1 MAAVVVVSLQ
11 IAPEEAVVEVGDA
24 VQFEAEATMSDGRII
39 DVTGEVTWICSNNEV
54 AMILEGLATGLSEG
68 NAKITA
74 VLGGLTSNEATLVVT
89 VAAVPTPQPTPPE
102 TPTPTLTPTPT
113 AGPTPTPTPMPSPT
127 IEITA
132 ERDTIAVGE
141 TVQFTATVTY
151 PDGTDVDVTVEATW
165 DSSDTSVAT
174 ISAGLVTGVDTGTT
188 EITATYDGAMSA
200 PYTLIV
206 TVPAALQW
214 WAILAI
220 IAGLLAA
227 GLFLFFLFRRKGG
240 EQPAEA
246 A

>member
-1 MAAVVVVSLQ
+1 MPEAIIVVLLQ

-24 VQFEAEATMSDGRII
+24 VQFEAEATMSDGRIL

-54 AMILEGLATGLSEG
+54 AMMLEGLAAGLSEG
-68 NAKITA
+68 NTTITA

-102 TPTPTLTPTPT
+102 TPTPTPTPT
-113 AGPTPTPTPMPSPT
+113 AGPTPTPTPMPLPT

-132 ERDTIAVGE
+132 ERDTTAVGE

-151 PDGTDVDVTVEATW
+151 PDSADVDVTVVATW

-174 ISAGLVTGVDTGTT
+174 ISAGLATGVDTGTT
-188 EITATYDGAMSA
+188 EITATHDGMISA
-200 PYTLIV
+200 PYTLTV
-206 TVPAALQW
+206 TVPAVLQW

-227 GLFLFFLFRRKGG
+227 GLFLFLLFRRRGG
-240 EQPAEA
+240 VQPAEA